1 MRFKSNRVDLFS
13 WYSGFELA
21 YLKAILHTSQHSSDS
36 KKHMFFSCSVKLEL
50 YIYIYIHTA
59 SRYKPLEE
67 IKRPRLGIKCMLSS

>member
-21 YLKAILHTSQHSSDS
+21 YLKAILHISQHSSDS

-50 YIYIYIHTA
+50 DIYIHTA

>member
-50 YIYIYIHTA
+50 YMYIHTA